1 MPKDVNFFAHI
12 KIQFLRQLCCRE
24 SFFLPKKKLFVR
36 RVFCLFLGWVSNKK
50 ISSYISDNGFSPGQ
64 ASTIARCMEHIEHQV
79 ESKSHTPVEDH
90 KNQWHINKEDTTDY
104 CKILHQRVGSHL
116 YAGGRHKDSIIL
128 FHI

>member
-1 MPKDVNFFAHI
+1 MLI
-12 KIQFLRQLCCRE
+12 
-24 SFFLPKKKLFVR
+24 FLPTLKFNFLDNCAAG
-36 RVFCLFLGWVSNKK
+36 RVFSYPRKSCLLEEFFVSFLGWVSNKK

-64 ASTIARCMEHIEHQV
+64 ASTTARCMELIEHQV